1 MSQKYK
7 KLRQQILILHD
18 LHQTWSSSNIAN
30 ELINSDCPPPQ
41 TRNNLLR
48 YIDYT
53 IERGTIE
60 ARRRSGRPRT
70 TRIPRFILFFE
81 TWKKRLL

>member
-7 KLRQQILILHD
+7 KLRQQILILYD
-18 LHQTWSSSNIAN
+18 LHQTWSSINIAN

-60 ARRRSGRPRT
+60 TRRRSGRYSVVCYYIRGENSYS
-70 TRIPRFILFFE
+70 RHYF
-81 TWKKRLL
+81 